1 MIVLFK
7 NWPITLF
14 VFYWCMISPMVF
26 ACEATLQLGVAPG
39 FVERGVLGS
48 KNTYAQR
55 VYSGDNMSYSA
66 LIFPPK
72 TAFDKKSLIQQT
84 AKSMI
89 STVSVV
95 NKGPNPQIQILN
107 IDVLPNLDTRLAFLS
122 YITYEVEGF
131 INVEASAS
139 IRTESCWSILRFSA
153 LKKQTKDE
161 ALNHFANLIRATQL
175 VK

>member
-1 MIVLFK
+1 MAILRH
-7 NWPITLF
+7 WPAALL
-14 VFYWCMISPMVF
+14 VFYWCLMSPMVF
-26 ACEATLQLGVAPG
+26 ACEAVLQLSVAPG
-39 FVERGVLGS
+39 FIERGVLGS
-48 KNTYAQR
+48 KNTYVQR

-89 STVSVV
+89 STVSAV

-107 IDVLPNLDTRLAFLS
+107 SGVLPNLDTRLAFLS
-122 YITYEVEGF
+122 YITYEAEGS

-139 IRTESCWSILRFSA
+139 IRTESCWSVLRFSA

-161 ALNHFANLIRATQL
+161 ALNHFADLIRATRL
-175 VK
+175 LK

>member
-1 MIVLFK
+1 MCIYRH
-7 NWPITLF
+7 WPTALL
-14 VFYWCMISPMVF
+14 VFYWCLMSPMVF
-26 ACEATLQLGVAPG
+26 ACEAILQLSVAPG

-48 KNTYAQR
+48 KNTYVQR

-66 LIFPPK
+66 LIFSPK
-72 TAFDKKSLIQQT
+72 TAFNKKSLIQQT

-89 STVSVV
+89 STVSAV

-122 YITYEVEGF
+122 YIIYEAEGF

-139 IRTESCWSILRFSA
+139 IRTESCWSVLRFSA
-153 LKKQTKDE
+153 LKQQTKDE
-161 ALNHFANLIRATQL
+161 ALNHFANLIRSTQL

>member
-1 MIVLFK
+1 MAILRH
-7 NWPITLF
+7 WPAALL
-14 VFYWCMISPMVF
+14 VFYWCLMSPMVF
-26 ACEATLQLGVAPG
+26 ACEAVLQLSVAPG
-39 FVERGVLGS
+39 FIERGVLGS
-48 KNTYAQR
+48 KNTYVQR

-66 LIFPPK
+66 LIFPSK

-89 STVSVV
+89 STVSAV

-107 IDVLPNLDTRLAFLS
+107 SGVLPNLDTRLAFLS
-122 YITYEVEGF
+122 YITYEAEGS

-139 IRTESCWSILRFSA
+139 IRTESCWSVLRFSA

-175 VK
+175 LK

>member
-1 MIVLFK
+1 MCIFRH
-7 NWPITLF
+7 WPAALL
-14 VFYWCMISPMVF
+14 VFYWCLMSPVVF
-26 ACEATLQLGVAPG
+26 ACEAVLQANDVSG
-39 FVERGVLGS
+39 FIERGVLGTED
-48 KNTYAQR
+48 TYVQR

-66 LIFPPK
+66 LIFAPK
-72 TAFDKKSLIQQT
+72 TAFNKKSLIQQT

-89 STVSVV
+89 STVSAV

-107 IDVLPNLDTRLAFLS
+107 SDVLPNLDTRLAFLS
-122 YITYEVEGF
+122 YITYETEGS

-139 IRTESCWSILRFSA
+139 IRTESCWSVLRFSA

-161 ALNHFANLIRATQL
+161 ALNYFANLIRATQL